1 MSGIPAMTTEPPS
14 RAASRGKTLKRVGLI
29 GGIVLVVLAAGA
41 VALAMTGEADTP
53 IAIVSEDGDATA
65 DLRRVHRR
73 ATSRIES
80 VAPRGVWLAV
90 DTIGGKLRV
99 YRGRE
104 LLREAACSAGS
115 GVSLRDPRNGRVWTF
130 RTPTGER
137 TVIRKVRNPVWT
149 KPDWAFI
156 EEGYEPPPIGAR
168 DRRDDFSLGDYALYL
183 GDGYMIHGTVF
194 QTLVGRP
201 VTHGCIRLRDED
213 LEYVY
218 RMVPMGARVLLY

>member
-1 MSGIPAMTTEPPS
+1 MSADPEIPKAAPKTTGGA
-14 RAASRGKTLKRVGLI
+14 RR
-29 GGIVLVVLAAGA
+29 GGIIAGVVLLFLSAGA
-41 VALAMTGEADTP
+41 VALAMVGEAETA
-53 IAIVSEDGDATA
+53 IAIVSEDGEASAEQRRT
-65 DLRRVHRR
+65 LRRSM
-73 ATSRIES
+73 SRIES
-80 VAPRGVWLAV
+80 AGPRGAWVAV

-104 LLREAACSAGS
+104 MLREASCSAGS

-156 EEGYEPPPIGAR
+156 EEGYEPPPMGAR

-218 RMVPMGARVLLY
+218 RTVPTGARVLLY